1 MKILVEK
8 DTPVWVN
15 GKKIIVKAGTQDV
28 DEDIARILIHAGYAR
43 AIKEKPEEKKETQP
57 KKKGS

>member
-1 MKILVEK
+1 MKIHVEK

-15 GKKIIVKAGTQDV
+15 GKKVIVKAGVQEV

-43 AIKEKPEEKKETQP
+43 AIEEKTEEKP